1 MSLAVVFIQ
10 VLAKQPLFAVA
21 SDIAGIA
28 LRATVVW
35 PKASDVTST
44 ANEVAV
50 LNLAPVL
57 DLAARKAGA
66 VACVVGVGESYVPT
80 KGTI

>member
-10 VLAKQPLFAVA
+10 VLTKQPLLAVA

-28 LRATVVW
+28 LRPTVVW
-35 PKASDVTST
+35 PKARDVTST
-44 ANEVAV
+44 ANKVAV

-57 DLAARKAGA
+57 NLAACKARA

-80 KGTI
+80 KRTI

>member
-10 VLAKQPLFAVA
+10 VLAKQPLLAVT
-21 SDIAGIA
+21 SDVAGIA
-28 LRATVVW
+28 LRATIIRS
-35 PKASDVTST
+35 KASDVTST
-44 ANEVAV
+44 ADEVAV

-57 DLAARKAGA
+57 HLATRKARA
-66 VACVVGVGESYVPT
+66 VACVVGVGKSYVPT

>member
-10 VLAKQPLFAVA
+10 VLAKQPLFAAA
-21 SDIAGIA
+21 SDVAGVA

-35 PKASDVTST
+35 SEARDVTST

-57 DLAARKAGA
+57 NLAACKARA
-66 VACVVGVGESYVPT
+66 VACLVGVGESYVPT
-80 KGTI
+80 EGTI

>member
-1 MSLAVVFIQ
+1 VSLAVVFIQ
-10 VLAKQPLFAVA
+10 VLAKQPLLTVT
-21 SDIAGIA
+21 SDVAGIA
-28 LRATVVW
+28 LWTTIVW

-57 DLAARKAGA
+57 NLAACKARA
-66 VACVVGVGESYVPT
+66 IASFVGVGESYVPT
-80 KGTI
+80 KSTI

>member
-10 VLAKQPLFAVA
+10 VLAKQPLLAVT
-21 SDIAGIA
+21 SDVAGIA
-28 LRATVVW
+28 LRATIVW
-35 PKASDVTST
+35 SKASDVTST
-44 ANEVAV
+44 TNKVAV

-57 DLAARKAGA
+57 HLATRKACA

-80 KGTI
+80 ECTI

>member
-10 VLAKQPLFAVA
+10 VLTKQPLLTVA

-28 LRATVVW
+28 LRPTVVW
-35 PKASDVTST
+35 PKTTDVTST
-44 ANEVAV
+44 ANEVAI

-57 DLAARKAGA
+57 HLATRKARA
-66 VACVVGVGESYVPT
+66 VAVVVGVGESYVPT
-80 KGTI
+80 EGTV

>member
-10 VLAKQPLFAVA
+10 VLAKQPLFAAA
-21 SDIAGIA
+21 SDVAGVA

-35 PKASDVTST
+35 SEARDVTST

-50 LNLAPVL
+50 LDLAPVL
-57 DLAARKAGA
+57 NLATRKTRA

-80 KGTI
+80 KSTI

>member
-10 VLAKQPLFAVA
+10 VLTKQPLLAVA
-21 SDIAGIA
+21 SDVAGIA
-28 LRATVVW
+28 LWTTIIR

-44 ANEVAV
+44 ADEVSV

-57 DLAARKAGA
+57 HLATRKACA
-66 VACVVGVGESYVPT
+66 VAGIVGVGESYVPT
-80 KGTI
+80 ERTI

>member
-10 VLAKQPLFAVA
+10 VLAEQPLLAVA
-21 SDIAGIA
+21 SNVACIA
-28 LRATVVW
+28 LWSAVVW

-44 ANEVAV
+44 ADKMSV

-57 DLAARKAGA
+57 DLATRKTRA
-66 VACVVGVGESYVPT
+66 VTIFVGVSESYVPT
-80 KGTI
+80 KRTI

>member
-10 VLAKQPLFAVA
+10 VLTKQPLLTVA

-35 PKASDVTST
+35 PKSSDVTST

-50 LNLAPVL
+50 LNLTPVL
-57 DLAARKAGA
+57 NFATRETSA

>member
-1 MSLAVVFIQ
+1 VSLAVVFIQ
-10 VLAKQPLFAVA
+10 VLTKQPLLAVA

-28 LRATVVW
+28 LRATIVW

-50 LNLAPVL
+50 LNFAPVL
-57 DLAARKAGA
+57 NLLTRPALA
-66 VACVVGVGESYVPT
+66 VASFVGVGKSYVPT
-80 KGTI
+80 KSTI